1 MSTIS
6 RKMIEAYDS
15 ALSQTELK
23 AQKSAEAAFD
33 AWRAKN
39 LHASIAEIR
48 EEMKAIVLAELDS
61 YGNAACELGARFY
74 DQCVENSSASLDP
87 ASIPDVTDETR
98 DAIDRKCR
106 WIAGLIADEDDGSAI

>member
-23 AQKSAEAAFD
+23 AQKSAGAAFD
-33 AWRAKN
+33 AWRAQN
-39 LHASIAEIR
+39 LNASIADIR
-48 EEMKAIVLAELDS
+48 EEMKDIVLAELDS

-74 DQCVENSSASLDP
+74 DQCVEESSANLDP
-87 ASIPDVTDETR
+87 ASIPDVGDDTEE
-98 DAIDRKCR
+98 AIDRKCR
-106 WIAGLIADEDDGSAI
+106 WIAGLVADENEGSAV

>member
-33 AWRAKN
+33 AWRAQN
-39 LHASIAEIR
+39 LHASIADIR

-74 DQCVENSSASLDP
+74 DQCVSSANLDP
-87 ASIPDVTDETR
+87 ASIPDVGDDTEE
-98 DAIDRKCR
+98 AIDRKCR
-106 WIAGLIADEDDGSAI
+106 WIAGLIADENEGSAV